1 MNEEEIFEWA
11 KKNNLVDSDLFTKV
25 TKVGEIDEGEVFSL
39 DSDEK
44 NDEPL
49 IIGLPIFIIVNGDK
63 IKSVYGEEAYKVE
76 EDTILGAVGRL
87 SIDPREVEI
96 LPGVERVIPISK
108 PYKMASREYKKE
120 NTVVEVKNNRG
131 QIVRIGGNKVLS
143 IAGPCA
149 VESLEQMMGVAAR
162 VSAAGAAMLRGGAF
176 KPVSAGYFKKFIPFA
191 IIRH

>member
-63 IKSVYGEEAYKVE
+63 IKSVYGEEAFKVMGKLYP
-76 EDTILGAVGRL
+76 EDNH
-87 SIDPREVEI
+87 
-96 LPGVERVIPISK
+96 ER
-108 PYKMASREYKKE
+108 
-120 NTVVEVKNNRG
+120 
-131 QIVRIGGNKVLS
+131 
-143 IAGPCA
+143 
-149 VESLEQMMGVAAR
+149 
-162 VSAAGAAMLRGGAF
+162 
-176 KPVSAGYFKKFIPFA
+176 
-191 IIRH
+191 